1 MIKLGG
7 LVTLKPITEAD
18 VFTATSKETGTTS
31 VFKSKDARDAAIKA
45 GTHEKRKDD
54 KDGAVKDPT
63 DKPKVNIFKKDKK
76 DEPKSEPIEV
86 DMEEIEDFTQVDDLI
101 AQHQSKLS
109 KQQIDTLSQLSADWE
124 DAEGEM
130 MMGGD
135 DEADAEYQRAISRIK
150 SDIKKTLRNPK
161 GEEPKSEPKKDEP
174 INLTDDFID
183 NLKDEYSQVRILMP
197 GAKEKLK
204 KSLIDKLDREQLE
217 KLGGSDVKHVSK
229 MARIHLKKIDSG
241 EVAGPEKDKKLTKKS
256 VEVALR
262 GDSSEINNF
271 LDDNESKFSKED
283 FEYLKKQSS
292 DIKQM
297 EDELEKAE
305 REGDQEEVYDL
316 ESDIGL
322 TKSNLDNII
331 FDMLGDE
338 NIEESPSTR
347 LKDLLPEEETFTA
360 VNKKS
365 GQTSV
370 FKSKASRDSA
380 IKKGTHSKTKEKG
393 DSKKGGKGGV
403 NIFNKDKEEPKS
415 EPKKDSTNVPQKDS
429 TGGRAGNIE
438 VNKEVRLKTKRMGIT
453 PKNLGKEE
461 YQRRMSQ
468 AAVEALIDSNFHS
481 EARKLIA
488 MLEDKPEWANDPNQ
502 DPNKPDIFSP
512 EYKEWEKTSVYSS
525 DLYNSS
531 PGTDEIGQFASAEA
545 KYNGQDAIDAIAFD
559 LKLNGSKE
567 LALKMQSIFDEQNES
582 STSLKALI
590 PEQHQINEGTRSQV
604 GIIDRS
610 GKIASGYVHYDGYPS
625 NMKKGLKKH
634 MKNEKD
640 ILNLIKKGG
649 ARGIYN
655 NKDIEYFN
663 EKPSPIKGNFKDI

>member
-7 LVTLKPITEAD
+7 LIDLKPLQEEKA
-18 VFTATSKETGTTS
+18 FTATSKETGNVS
-31 VFKSKDARDAAIKA
+31 VFKSKAARDAAVKA
-45 GTHEKRKDD
+45 GTHEKRKTD
-54 KDGAVKDPT
+54 KDTAVDIPSGE
-63 DKPKVNIFKKDKK
+63 DKPKVNIFKKDKEPKK
-76 DEPKSEPIEV
+76 DSPKSEPIEV

-161 GEEPKSEPKKDEP
+161 GEEPKSSEP
-174 INLTDDFID
+174 
-183 NLKDEYSQVRILMP
+183 S
-197 GAKEKLK
+197 
-204 KSLIDKLDREQLE
+204 S
-217 KLGGSDVKHVSK
+217 
-229 MARIHLKKIDSG
+229 
-241 EVAGPEKDKKLTKKS
+241 KKLTKKS

-262 GDSSEINNF
+262 GDSAEINDF

-468 AAVEALIDSNFHS
+468 AAVEALTDSNFHS

-488 MLEDKPEWANDPNQ
+488 MLEDNPDFAKDPKKDPNM
-502 DPNKPDIFSP
+502 PDIMSP
-512 EYKEWEKTSVYSS
+512 EYDKWRKSSVYGSEFY
-525 DLYNSS
+525 DSS
-531 PGTDEIGQFASAEA
+531 PGTDEIGQFASQEA
-545 KYNGQDAIDAIAFD
+545 SFDGRDAIDAIAFD

-610 GKIASGYVHYDGYPS
+610 GKIASAYVHFDGYPS

-640 ILNLIKKGG
+640 VLNLIKKGG

-655 NKDIEYFN
+655 DKDVEFYN
-663 EKPSPIKGNFKDI
+663 EKPSPLKGNFKDVGKYIKSADQRGGAEYVYLYNMKDKKWYFADTYKDKDLKKLF